1 MIEESDRLK
10 QYLLGTLSEP
20 ETAEID
26 LRIIEDESFSA
37 EVSLTE
43 SELMEDYL
51 DGSLSDDEFKLF
63 EANFLTSPERESQL
77 QEILLLRDYA
87 RKSKKAEK
95 RAATAGDSP
104 RTFGDFFR
112 MYFRPLMAGG
122 AVVAA
127 LLLVAVIWQVYFG
140 GAATPLERE
149 YAELNKGDLSN
160 PASVSGFSPVNLS
173 SGSFRDANSAVKQ
186 SSEKLTETVLFRL
199 ALPAGSEGTTAFIAK
214 ISRGS
219 ALIFTLNDLHSY
231 QNPNGKE
238 VRILVPRSILQKGQY
253 QIRLEN
259 GAPPVT
265 YAVSIE

>member
-1 MIEESDRLK
+1 
-10 QYLLGTLSEP
+10 
-20 ETAEID
+20 
-26 LRIIEDESFSA
+26 
-37 EVSLTE
+37 
-43 SELMEDYL
+43 
-51 DGSLSDDEFKLF
+51 
-63 EANFLTSPERESQL
+63 
-77 QEILLLRDYA
+77 
-87 RKSKKAEK
+87 
-95 RAATAGDSP
+95 
-104 RTFGDFFR
+104 
-112 MYFRPLMAGG
+112 MAGG

-127 LLLVAVIWQVYFG
+127 LLLVAVIWQVYFRS
-140 GAATPLERE
+140 AELPLERE
-149 YAELNKGDLSN
+149 YAELNRKDLSN
-160 PASVSGFSPVNLS
+160 PASVNGFSTINLS

-199 ALPAGSEGTTAFIAK
+199 ALPAGSDVTTAFNAK

-219 ALIFTLNDLHSY
+219 ALIFTLNGLHSY

>member
-1 MIEESDRLK
+1 MNEESHRLR
-10 QYLLGTLSEP
+10 QYLLGTLAEP

-26 LRIIEDESFSA
+26 LRIIEDEAFSA
-37 EVSLTE
+37 EVSLAE

-51 DGSLSDDEFKLF
+51 EGSLSNEELKLF
-63 EANFLTSPERESQL
+63 EANFLPSPERERQL
-77 QEILLLRDYA
+77 REILLLRDYA
-87 RKSKKAEK
+87 RKAKNSEK
-95 RAATAGDSP
+95 QAATAGDS
-104 RTFGDFFR
+104 TTLGDFFR

-127 LLLVAVIWQVYFG
+127 LLLVAVIWQGYFG
-140 GAATPLERE
+140 GSSPPLERE
-149 YAELNKGDLSN
+149 YAELNKKDLSN
-160 PASVSGFSPVNLS
+160 PASINGFATISLS

-259 GAPPVT
+259 GAPPVA
-265 YAVSIE
+265 YAFSIE

>member
-1 MIEESDRLK
+1 MNEESDRLRK
-10 QYLLGTLSEP
+10 YLLGTLPEP
-20 ETAEID
+20 ENVELD
-26 LRIIEDESFSA
+26 LRIIEDESFST
-37 EVSLTE
+37 EMSLTE

-63 EANFLTSPERESQL
+63 EANFLTSPERERQL
-77 QEILLLRDYA
+77 REILLLRDYV
-87 RKSKKAEK
+87 RKSKNADMQT
-95 RAATAGDSP
+95 ASAGDSS
-104 RTFGDFFR
+104 RTFGDFFG
-112 MYFRPLMAGG
+112 MYFRPIMAGG
-122 AVVAA
+122 ALVAA
-127 LLLVAVIWQVYFG
+127 LLLVAVIWQVYFRS
-140 GAATPLERE
+140 AELPLERE
-149 YAELNKGDLSN
+149 YAELNRKDLSN
-160 PASVSGFSPVNLS
+160 PASVNGFSTINLS

-199 ALPAGSEGTTAFIAK
+199 ALPAGSDVTTAFNAK

-219 ALIFTLNDLHSY
+219 ALIFTLNGLHSY

-259 GAPPVT
+259 GAPPVI